1 MKTEFNLNGINITV
15 HADKDYLELI
25 EHKACNQLEYH
36 NPTDYGSLYRIMKSK
51 NIKEV
56 IAGNDQVNQVISLI
70 LGNNNLV
77 IKATNIPSLKQEIL
91 SSW

>member
-51 NIKEV
+51 NIKER
-56 IAGNDQVNQVISLI
+56 LFI
-70 LGNNNLV
+70 L
-77 IKATNIPSLKQEIL
+77 L
-91 SSW
+91 SSLEIFRLIVEV